1 MSSANTGGRLF
12 IPPAPQR
19 PKLGRNDPCWCG
31 SGKKYKVCH
40 ERMDERI
47 ESIRLEGHIVPGPA
61 QIKNKEQIE
70 GIRES
75 SKLNIAIL
83 DMISEKI
90 QAGMSTQDID
100 DLVYNKTK
108 EMGGIPAPLNY
119 EGFPKSVCTSLN
131 DEVCHGI
138 PSKDIIIKDGDI
150 INVDCSTIYKG
161 YFSDSSRMFCIGDVS
176 PEKKKLVEV
185 AKECMQKGIDAVK
198 PWTFLGDMAD
208 AVNSHAKANGYTIVR
223 EIGGHGVGI
232 EFHEE
237 PFVSYVTR
245 PGTEMLMVP
254 GMVFTI
260 EPMVNMGKADIYT
273 DEDNGWTVY
282 TEDGKPSA
290 QWEVT
295 LAVTEDGC
303 EILTY

>member
-1 MSSANTGGRLF
+1 MK
-12 IPPAPQR
+12 I
-19 PKLGRNDPCWCG
+19 GRNDPCWCG

-40 ERMDERI
+40 ARMDERI
-47 ESIRLEGHIVPGPA
+47 EAIRLEGHIVPGHA
-61 QIKNKEQIE
+61 QIKNEAQIQ

-83 DMISEKI
+83 DEIAEKI

-100 DLVYNKTK
+100 DIVSARTK
-108 EMGGIPAPLNY
+108 EMGGIPAPLGY

-131 DEVCHGI
+131 NEVCHGI
-138 PSKDIIIKDGDI
+138 PSKDIILTDGDI
-150 INVDCSTIYKG
+150 INVDCSTIYNG
-161 YFSDSSRMFCIGDVS
+161 YFSDSSRMFCIGEVS
-176 PEKKKLVEV
+176 EEKARLVRI
-185 AKECMQKGIDAVK
+185 AKECMQKGIEAVR
-198 PWTFLGDMAD
+198 PWAFLGDMAD
-208 AVNSHAKANGYTIVR
+208 AVNSHAKANGCTIVR
-223 EIGGHGVGI
+223 EIGGHAVGL

-260 EPMVNMGKADIYT
+260 EPMVNLGKADIYT
-273 DEDNGWTVY
+273 DEENGWTVY

-295 LAVTEDGC
+295 LAVTEDGY

>member
-1 MSSANTGGRLF
+1 M
-12 IPPAPQR
+12 
-19 PKLGRNDPCWCG
+19 KLGRNDPCWCG
-31 SGKKYKVCH
+31 SGKKYKACH
-40 ERMDERI
+40 ARMDERI
-47 ESIRLEGHIVPGPA
+47 EAIRLEGHIVPGHA
-61 QIKNKEQIE
+61 QIKNEEQLQ

-83 DMISEKI
+83 DEISEKI
-90 QAGMSTQDID
+90 CAGMSTQDID
-100 DLVYNKTK
+100 DIVSERTK
-108 EMGGIPAPLNY
+108 AMGGIPAPLDY

-138 PSKDIIIKDGDI
+138 PSKDIILKDGDI

-161 YFSDSSRMFCIGDVS
+161 YFSDSSRMFCIGNVS
-176 PEKKKLVEV
+176 EEKRRLVQI
-185 AKECMQKGIDAVK
+185 AKECMQAGIDAVR
-198 PWTFLGDMAD
+198 PWSFLGDMAD
-208 AVNSHAKANGYTIVR
+208 AVNSHAKANGCTIVR

-260 EPMVNMGKADIYT
+260 EPMVNLGKADIYT
-273 DEDNGWTVY
+273 DEENGWTVY
-282 TEDGKPSA
+282 TQDGKPSA

-295 LAVTEDGC
+295 LAVTEDGY